1 MKYVIMCGGEYQD
14 FKSHKA
20 LTTVNGEALVE
31 RTIRLLKQNGIQDIT
46 VTVNKDNME
55 FEFLDAEILHRD
67 NSYVIKDGRV
77 QGWWLDAFHNFNE
90 PTCYLFGDVYYTESG
105 IKQIIETDKDGNI
118 LFGTINRK
126 LKNWE
131 EPLAYKVKDI
141 PSFFWGIT
149 ETKRLHELGQTNRHP
164 IVWELYRVLNG
175 LAVNMHVLKPETY
188 VNVDNGGMDID
199 YPSEGGK
206 LKEFQDE

>member
-1 MKYVIMCGGEYQD
+1 M
-14 FKSHKA
+14 
-20 LTTVNGEALVE
+20 
-31 RTIRLLKQNGIQDIT
+31 
-46 VTVNKDNME
+46 TVNKDNME

-90 PTCYLFGDVYYTESG
+90 PTCYLFGDVYYTEDG
-105 IKQIIETDKDGNI
+105 IRQIIETDKDGNI

-141 PSFFWGIT
+141 PSFFAGII

-175 LAVNMHVLKPETY
+175 LVVNMHVLKPETY

-199 YPSEGGK
+199 YPSEGDRIRGVY
-206 LKEFQDE
+206 E